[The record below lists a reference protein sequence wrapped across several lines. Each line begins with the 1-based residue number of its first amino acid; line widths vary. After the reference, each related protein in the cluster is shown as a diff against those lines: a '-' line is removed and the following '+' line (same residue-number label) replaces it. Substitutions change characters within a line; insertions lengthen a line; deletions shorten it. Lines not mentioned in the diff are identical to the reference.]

1 MEEQTHKTKS
11 GNPKR
16 KRTAIIGG
24 GLIILA
30 VAIVLVTA
38 LTLHSN
44 DNQKKHNNSPSTKT
58 AVAPKTAVIR
68 VTSTGF
74 EPATLSVQKGTKV
87 TWLNADAGPHQVVAD
102 PYPKGTDLPGLKS
115 EILNQ
120 AQSYTYTAA
129 SIGSFGYHDQ
139 MNPTINGTL
148 LVKQ

>member
-1 MEEQTHKTKS
+1 MEEQAQKTKS
-11 GNPKR
+11 GNPKG
-16 KRTAIIGG
+16 KGAAIIGG
-24 GLIILA
+24 GLIVLA
-30 VAIVLVTA
+30 IAIALVTVLA
-38 LTLHSN
+38 LHSN
-44 DNQKKHNNSPSTKT
+44 DNSNKSGNSSSATTP
-58 AVAPKTAVIR
+58 VAPKTAVIR
-68 VTSTGF
+68 VTGTGF

-87 TWLNADAGPHQVVAD
+87 MWLNADAGLHQIVAN

-129 SIGSFGYHDQ
+129 TVGSFGYHDQ